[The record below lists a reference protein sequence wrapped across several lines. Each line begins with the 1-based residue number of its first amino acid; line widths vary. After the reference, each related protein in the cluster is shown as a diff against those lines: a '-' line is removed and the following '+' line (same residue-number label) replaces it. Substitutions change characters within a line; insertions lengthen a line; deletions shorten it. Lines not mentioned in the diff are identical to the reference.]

1 MYMKILTAVGLTI
14 LFLGVIVAPSIYAY
28 MDEEVLDSESV
39 DITTN
44 MYNNKDSS
52 SSINLPES
60 SLIYIEAPLLNLS
73 MNHTIYHWIKSW
85 SGKPFPRNTLMF
97 IGSGVGFRQRMFV
110 RIYVFAQCPCPS
122 KLDVY
127 SDGEYY
133 DTLYPEFWGPISSRR
148 YPLDY
153 YEKGFHTLTY
163 VYGKDNPSSIE
174 LDVQI
179 GFKGS
184 LLNILPYLILKNP
197 IN

>member
-1 MYMKILTAVGLTI
+1 MSFINYNSQIKDSKGVLNMHKNILTIVGITA
-14 LFLGVIVAPSIYAY
+14 LFLGILVAPSI
-28 MDEEVLDSESV
+28 
-39 DITTN
+39 
-44 MYNNKDSS
+44 
-52 SSINLPES
+52 SSIELPES
-60 SLIYIEAPLLNLS
+60 SLIYIEAPLLDLS
-73 MNHTIYHWIKSW
+73 INHTIYHWIKSW

-97 IGSGVGFRQRMFV
+97 IGSGVGFRKHMCV
-110 RIYVFAQCPCPS
+110 RIYVFAHCPACPS

-133 DTLYPEFWGPISSRR
+133 DTIYSDFWGPISSRR

-163 VYGKDNPSSIE
+163 VYGKNNSSGEE

-197 IN
+197 FNLV